1 MSTTEIFLLLLVA
14 ICVVAYGAPRLRVA
28 NPIAFVLAGMG
39 LGLIPAFGNFVF
51 PPELML
57 LIFLPPL
64 LTSAAYFT
72 SLRDFRANKR
82 PIMQLAVGLVVF
94 TCAVVALTMHWL
106 EPEISIAAGFVLG
119 AIIAAP
125 DAVAAVSMTKN
136 AVLPRRVMT
145 ILEGESLVNDA
156 TGLVIYQFA
165 VAAVVTGVFSLLG
178 ASLHF
183 VWMVISGLALG
194 WFAGWLYMKIFPR
207 IREMSVEIL
216 STFLAPYA
224 VYIAAEAVHSSG
236 VLAVVAFGLTVGW
249 YAPKV
254 FQPVFRVPA
263 EAIWRM
269 VTFVM
274 EGLVFLLIGLHFPGL
289 VSRLKEYDAETLWT
303 LGLMVPLVAVVSRF
317 VWVFAVA
324 YGTRFFFAGIRARD
338 PYPAWQNVF
347 IIGWV
352 GVRGVVALATA
363 LAVPLTVEGGAPFPH
378 RDLILFLAFC
388 VIIFTLIFQGLTL
401 PWLLKRVRMVYHEDA
416 RAAQEQWIAR
426 KIAAE
431 TAREKLQQLRRDG
444 SHQSAAFERI
454 VSHYEDKV
462 QALGDGPY
470 TPIHAHEPPPQQRH
484 DEHPILAVENKIWKE
499 VLEAERDAI
508 IKLRHG
514 FKISDDIMHEM
525 LRDIDLLFNRFAGRA

>member
-1 MSTTEIFLLLLVA
+1 MNTTEIFLILLVVL
-14 ICVVAYGAPRLRVA
+14 CFVAYIAQRINVA
-28 NPIAFVLAGMG
+28 NPIAFVLAGIG

-51 PPELML
+51 PPELIL

-72 SLRDFRANKR
+72 SLRDFKANKR

-94 TCAVVALTMHWL
+94 TCVVVAVTMHWL

-136 AVLPRRVMT
+136 TSLPRRVMT

-156 TGLVIYQFA
+156 TGLVMYQFA
-165 VAAVVTGVFSLLG
+165 VAAVVTGAFSLMG
-178 ASLHF
+178 ASMHF
-183 VWMVISGLALG
+183 LWMVLSGIALG
-194 WFAGWLYMKIFPR
+194 WLTGWLYMNIFPR

-224 VYIAAEAVHSSG
+224 VYIAAESMHSSG

-254 FQPVFRVPA
+254 FKPVFRVPA
-263 EAIWRM
+263 EAIWKM
-269 VTFVM
+269 VIFVM

-289 VSRLKEYDAETLWT
+289 LGRLKDYDTGTLLT
-303 LGLMVPLVAVVSRF
+303 LGIAISLMSVATRF

-324 YGTRFFFAGIRARD
+324 YGTRLLFSSIRAKD

-347 IIGWV
+347 VIGWV

-363 LAVPLTVEGGAPFPH
+363 LAVPLTIADGTPFPH

-388 VIIFTLIFQGLTL
+388 VILFTLIFQGLTL
-401 PWLLKRVRMVYHEDA
+401 PWLLKRVRMVYHEDT
-416 RAAQEQWIAR
+416 RAAQEHWIAR

-431 TAREKLQQLRRDG
+431 TAR
-444 SHQSAAFERI
+444 AA
-454 VSHYEDKV
+454 
-462 QALGDGPY
+462 
-470 TPIHAHEPPPQQRH
+470 
-484 DEHPILAVENKIWKE
+484 
-499 VLEAERDAI
+499 
-508 IKLRHG
+508 
-514 FKISDDIMHEM
+514 
-525 LRDIDLLFNRFAGRA
+525 